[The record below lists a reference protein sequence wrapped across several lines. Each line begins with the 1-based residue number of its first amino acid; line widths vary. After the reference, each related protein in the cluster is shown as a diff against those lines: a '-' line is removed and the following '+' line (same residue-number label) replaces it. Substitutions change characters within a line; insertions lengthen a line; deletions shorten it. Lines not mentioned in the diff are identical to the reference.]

1 LVKHEADERLSGE
14 ERIPGFIL
22 SGIDQL
28 AGGTWFGMN
37 RTGRIGLLTNIT
49 EQLTEPM
56 NTSRGSLV
64 SSFLLASSSDLD
76 DVGTFLPR
84 NAKFA
89 GFNLLLFAPTVQSRM
104 SDNALSFESA
114 FVSNG
119 GAGGNLRSRPLSP
132 EEKLH
137 GAISNGVDG
146 QGASDWPKVRHG
158 IQEFASILQKLP
170 ENDDMQTA
178 ELLFELLRRKS
189 PEAVTERRQLRNTIH
204 VEPLRIT
211 TTSSASADGYYGTRL
226 STVLLIRKDGQ
237 VFFVERDVW
246 KMVDGKV
253 TEGSSSSDRI
263 YRFQIDIPGTGK

>member
-1 LVKHEADERLSGE
+1 
-14 ERIPGFIL
+14 
-22 SGIDQL
+22 
-28 AGGTWFGMN
+28 
-37 RTGRIGLLTNIT
+37 
-49 EQLTEPM
+49 M

-76 DVGTFLPR
+76 DVGTILPR

-89 GFNLLLFAPTVQSRM
+89 GFNLLLFAPAAAAAGGAAAGQ

-119 GAGGNLRSRPLSP
+119 GAGGKLRSRPLSP

-137 GAISNGVDG
+137 GGFSNGLDG
-146 QGASDWPKVRHG
+146 SQGGEGGEGAAGAASDWPKVRHG

-178 ELLFELLRRKS
+178 ELLFELLRCVCVCYTLMLLLLLLTCILYRRKS
-189 PEAVTERRQLRNTIH
+189 PEAVTERTHLRNTIH

-211 TTSSASADGYYGTRL
+211 TSSSTSAAGYYGTRL

-253 TEGSSSSDRI
+253 TKGSSSSDRI
-263 YRFQIDIPGTGK
+263 YRFQIDIPGTDRRGPSRK